1 MDTILFT
8 LETDI
13 YHGKNTPMCVPP
25 LTKKTML
32 MHKIAMPQPAVE
44 LAKLH
49 RAILLRDAAPVR
61 SRRADCRNIA
71 YSCGNLSENRCHPTL
86 SENSSTQDSARTCDV
101 SAICRQDRTGAAL
114 RHATESH
121 GGVLP
126 IQQLV
131 VALRFMHRHRFF
143 CKWRH
148 ALSCVFTV
156 ININDSL

>member
-86 SENSSTQDSARTCDV
+86 SENSSDLEVTWVVLVKNTDIR
-101 SAICRQDRTGAAL
+101 CRY
-114 RHATESH
+114 
-121 GGVLP
+121 P
-126 IQQLV
+126 K
-131 VALRFMHRHRFF
+131 F
-143 CKWRH
+143 
-148 ALSCVFTV
+148 VFTV
-156 ININDSL
+156 VLDIVKIRRHSLSTFNPSLTLHRRGCNFR